1 MFQNILTNKQNELLD
16 LLSEFSSKYYLVGG
30 TAIALQI
37 GHRRSIDF
45 DLFSFSEIDY
55 QKIVK
60 TIRKLNYDIEYT
72 FNQDTDELSVLVNS
86 VRIFFVLYPFQI
98 DSDVWFKNIISMPR
112 LNILGAMKAYAL
124 GRRSKWKDYV
134 DLYFLL
140 KDYLSWNDM
149 LSTAKKLFRGGF
161 NERLF
166 REQLCY
172 FDDVDRSETVEYMDR
187 KSSPEDHEIERFL
200 TEVAVS

>member
-1 MFQNILTNKQNELLD
+1 
-16 LLSEFSSKYYLVGG
+16 
-30 TAIALQI
+30 
-37 GHRRSIDF
+37 
-45 DLFSFSEIDY
+45 
-55 QKIVK
+55 
-60 TIRKLNYDIEYT
+60 
-72 FNQDTDELSVLVNS
+72 
-86 VRIFFVLYPFQI
+86 
-98 DSDVWFKNIISMPR
+98 MP
-112 LNILGAMKAYAL
+112 L

>member
-1 MFQNILTNKQNELLD
+1 MFQNILTNKQIKLLD
-16 LLSEFSSKYYLVGG
+16 LLSEFSSRYYLVGG

-55 QKIVK
+55 QNIVK
-60 TIRKLNYDIEYT
+60 TIRKLNYDVEYT

-86 VRIFFVLYPFQI
+86 VRISFVFYPFQI

-140 KDYLSWNDM
+140 KDYLSLNDM
-149 LSTAKKLFRGGF
+149 LSIAKNLFRGGF

-172 FDDVDRSETVEYMDR
+172 FDDVDRSETVEYMD
-187 KSSPEDHEIERFL
+187 STSAPDDSEIERFL
-200 TEVAVS
+200 I

>member
-60 TIRKLNYDIEYT
+60 TIRKLNYDVEYT

-124 GRRSKWKDYV
+124 G
-134 DLYFLL
+134 
-140 KDYLSWNDM
+140 
-149 LSTAKKLFRGGF
+149 
-161 NERLF
+161 
-166 REQLCY
+166 
-172 FDDVDRSETVEYMDR
+172 
-187 KSSPEDHEIERFL
+187 
-200 TEVAVS
+200 

>member
-1 MFQNILTNKQNELLD
+1 MFQDILTNKQINLLN

-45 DLFSFSEIDY
+45 DLFSFYEIEY
-55 QKIVK
+55 QNIVK
-60 TIRKLNYDIEYT
+60 AIRKLNYDIEFT
-72 FNQDTDELSVLVNS
+72 FNQDVDELSLLVNS
-86 VRIFFVLYPFQI
+86 VRISFVSYPFPI
-98 DSDVWFKNIISMPR
+98 DSNLWFKDVISMPH

-140 KDYLSWNDM
+140 KNYLSLED
-149 LSTAKKLFRGGF
+149 LSSQAKNIFGGGF
-161 NERLF
+161 NERVF

-172 FDDVDRSETVEYMDR
+172 FDDVDRSETVEYMDP
-187 KSSPEDHEIERFL
+187 SFSPDDSEIERFL